1 VAAESVGVGEM
12 ADKAY
17 LETETGGRLACL
29 FNPGELQITINNSW
43 SGESIPGQPGPSL
56 KFEGSQSGS
65 ISLELFF
72 DTTDTGQTVTSHT
85 NELIKLTKIDKALP
99 GYSEAANNG
108 RPPWV
113 KFHWGGF
120 HSFRCVVSSVSLTFV
135 YFSAD
140 GTPLRAKASLGLT
153 QYEPDETWPA
163 QNPTSGTPKPA
174 AAHQVQPG
182 ENLALIAARY
192 YGDATNW
199 RPIAASNGIVDP
211 FRLRPGAIIDIPRLD
226 DDR

>member
-1 VAAESVGVGEM
+1 M

-17 LETETGGRLACL
+17 LETETGGRINCL
-29 FNPGELQITINNSW
+29 FNPGELQITMASNW
-43 SGESIPGQPGPSL
+43 RGDTIPGQSGPTM
-56 KFEGSQSGS
+56 KFEGGQSGS
-65 ISLELFF
+65 MSLELFF
-72 DTTDTGQTVTSHT
+72 DTTDKGQTVTTHT
-85 NELIKLTKIDKALP
+85 NQLMKLVQIDTSLP
-99 GYSEAANNG
+99 GYSEATNNG

-113 KFHWGGF
+113 KFHWGSF
-120 HSFRCVVSSVSLTFV
+120 HSFRCVVTSLSITFV
-135 YFSAD
+135 YFAAD
-140 GTPLRAKASLGLT
+140 GTPLRARANMDLT
-153 QYEPDETWPA
+153 QFEPDDNWPS

-192 YGDATNW
+192 YGDATKW
-199 RPIAASNGIVDP
+199 RPIAAHPANRITDP